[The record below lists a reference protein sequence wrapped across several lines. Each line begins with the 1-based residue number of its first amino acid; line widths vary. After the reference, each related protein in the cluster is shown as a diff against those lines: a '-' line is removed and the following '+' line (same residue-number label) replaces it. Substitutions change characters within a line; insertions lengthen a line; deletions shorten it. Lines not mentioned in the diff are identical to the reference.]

1 MNGAFRAE
9 IHVIE
14 DRCKGCG
21 ICIEICQ
28 AGVLERSE
36 NTNCEGHS
44 YPVVKNAKTCLGC
57 GMCEML
63 CPDFAIWITVIEP
76 EETFS

>member
-1 MNGAFRAE
+1 MNEALKAE

-28 AGVLERSE
+28 ADVLAQSE
-36 NTNCEGHS
+36 STNSQGHP
-44 YPVVKNAKTCLGC
+44 YPVVKNAAACLGC

-63 CPDFAIWITVIEP
+63 CPDFAIWVAVIES
-76 EETFS
+76 EGTLS